1 MRRRMGECNGMD
13 SSQAEPSQPAPS
25 SEPPVEWQ
33 PSAQGAGHGDG
44 PGTGALFNNRPG
56 GSLTLGDA
64 ITTGFTIISKPT
76 FIVPV
81 LVIGLVVNAVVTL
94 LFTPVLNAVTPS
106 STGDLTGFN
115 AGTFAGA
122 IIGSVVFGI
131 IGGVLLN
138 LYGQIWAVSASSG
151 PLPSVNA
158 VIALIQQRWIG
169 IIATG
174 LVVGAITVGLLLVY
188 LFVTVLSF
196 AAAGV
201 LGLLVMVA
209 GFIGI
214 AWVGA
219 KLSMAGWLAA
229 EGANVGDALNGSWRI
244 TQNNLL
250 RIIGWGFAYGIL
262 FGIVSGVLGAV
273 LGLIPVLGPAIAQ
286 SIGSALGYGGGV
298 TLYRRTQAAAAMGAS
313 SGMPASSMAS

>member
-1 MRRRMGECNGMD
+1 MD
-13 SSQAEPSQPAPS
+13 SSQAEPAQPAS
-25 SEPPVEWQ
+25 SPEPPVSWQ
-33 PSAQGAGHGDG
+33 PSAQGAGHGGG
-44 PGTGALFNNRPG
+44 PGTGALFNNRPAA
-56 GSLTLGDA
+56 SLTLGDA

-81 LVIGLVVNAVVTL
+81 LVIGLVVNAVVSL
-94 LFTPVLNAVTPS
+94 LFTPVLDAFTPS
-106 STGDLTGFN
+106 STGDLSGINTGSLV
-115 AGTFAGA
+115 GA
-122 IIGSVVFGI
+122 VVGSVVFGI
-131 IGGVLLN
+131 VGGVLLN

-151 PLPSVNA
+151 PLPTVND
-158 VIALIQQRWIG
+158 VIALMQQRWIA

-174 LVVGAITVGLLLVY
+174 LVVGAITIGLVFVWLLVTG
-188 LFVTVLSF
+188 VSF

-201 LGLLVMVA
+201 LGLLVLVA
-209 GFIGI
+209 GIVGI

-262 FGIVSGVLGAV
+262 FGIVSGIIGAV

-298 TLYRRTQAAAAMGAS
+298 TLYRRTQAAAAAMGAS
-313 SGMPASSMAS
+313 PSMPASSMAS

>member
-1 MRRRMGECNGMD
+1 MD
-13 SSQAEPSQPAPS
+13 PSQAEPSQPAPS
-25 SEPPVEWQ
+25 SEPPVSWQ
-33 PSAQGAGHGDG
+33 PSAQGGGHGGG
-44 PGTGALFNNRPG
+44 PGTGALFNNRPAA
-56 GSLTLGDA
+56 SLTLGDA
-64 ITTGFTIISKPT
+64 ITTGFTIVSKPT

-81 LVIGLVVNAVVTL
+81 LVIGLVVNAVVSL
-94 LFTPVLNAVTPS
+94 LFTPVLKAVTPA
-106 STGDLTGFN
+106 STSADLTGFDVS
-115 AGTFAGA
+115 AFAGA

-131 IGGVLLN
+131 VGGVLLN

-151 PLPSVNA
+151 PLPATNDV
-158 VIALIQQRWIG
+158 VTLIQQRWIG

-188 LFVTVLSF
+188 VFVTILSF
-196 AAAGV
+196 AAAGI

-209 GFIGI
+209 GLVGI

-244 TQNNLL
+244 TQGNLL
-250 RIIGWGFAYGIL
+250 RIVGWGFAYGIL

-273 LGLIPVLGPAIAQ
+273 LGLIPILGPAIAQ
-286 SIGSALGYGGGV
+286 AIGSALGYGGGV
-298 TLYRRTQAAAAMGAS
+298 TLYRRTQAAAAAMGAS
-313 SGMPASSMAS
+313 PGMPASSMAS